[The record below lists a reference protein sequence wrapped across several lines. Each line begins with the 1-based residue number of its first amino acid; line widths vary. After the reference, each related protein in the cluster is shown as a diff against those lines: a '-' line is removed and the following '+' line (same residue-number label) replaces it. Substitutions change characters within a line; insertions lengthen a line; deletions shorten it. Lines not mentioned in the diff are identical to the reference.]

1 MEEKNIAEKI
11 KDAVQSNFGYIAVVI
26 VSATYIA
33 TSFITITESGKSIPR
48 IIADGLLAFIV
59 GVLLNR
65 MFELQ
70 GLINGDAD
78 VRVKASVKRHSETVE
93 AVAPHL
99 DELDE
104 WCEMKNAEA
113 LARARRTYLSH
124 HGMRYKDYFTEDG
137 IPIPFIPAP
146 CKTRKEKRADWVR
159 KKHFEHA
166 VNIKL
171 TRLSA
176 GILISDTGDPN
187 DPYFLGRSKM
197 EYGKQS
203 ARSDVAS
210 KTILAALFG
219 YFGVSILQ
227 DFSVAG
233 LIWTILQLAVFLL
246 MGAIKMEQSFMYVT
260 DEYRSRISKKTDI
273 LQMFQA
279 HQRKEKDDV
288 ANN

>member
-11 KDAVQSNFGYIAVVI
+11 KDAFRSNFGYIAVVI
-26 VSATYIA
+26 VSAAYIA
-33 TSFITITESGKSIPR
+33 TSFLTITESGKSIPR

-65 MFELQ
+65 MFEIQ
-70 GLINGDAD
+70 GIINGDAD
-78 VRVKASVKRHSETVE
+78 VRVQRSVDRHAEMVE
-93 AVAPHL
+93 EVAPHL

-104 WCEMKNAEA
+104 WCEMKNSEA

-137 IPIPFIPAP
+137 IPIHYIPCE
-146 CKTRKEKRADWVR
+146 CKTHKEKREEKSR
-159 KKHFEHA
+159 KRHFERA
-166 VNIKL
+166 KDIKL

-187 DPYFLGRSKM
+187 DPYFLGRSKK
-197 EYGKQS
+197 EYGEQS

-219 YFGVSILQ
+219 YFGVSLLQ

-260 DEYRSRISKKTDI
+260 DEYRSRITKKTDI
-273 LQMFQA
+273 LQMFNGYM
-279 HQRKEKDDV
+279 RKESE
-288 ANN
+288 